1 MWCTLRK
8 RWTSINRTMCTN
20 KHSSHQMSLGS
31 SCLRQL
37 MESKMP
43 HGTVV
48 LWYTWVYC
56 EKMDGGKIRV
66 MYVTTI
72 FSTNTYLRLH
82 YYIVPH
88 GVCWQQALQSG
99 FATLGVKL
107 RVLGRLKVKIVMYV
121 TSDVRYGEH
130 RGAHDAFP
138 YFLPGLLLTHMPLG
152 RVHLLCEM
160 I

>member
-1 MWCTLRK
+1 
-8 RWTSINRTMCTN
+8 MCTY

-37 MESKMP
+37 MESKTP
-43 HGTVV
+43 RGTVV
-48 LWYTWVYC
+48 LWFTSVYC
-56 EKMDGGKIRV
+56 EKTNGGTIRV

-72 FSTNTYLRLH
+72 FSTNTYLRFH
-82 YYIVPH
+82 YCIVPH
-88 GVCWQQALQSG
+88 SVCWQQALQSG
-99 FATLGVKL
+99 FATLGAKL
-107 RVLGRLKVKIVMYV
+107 RVLGRLNVKIVMYV
-121 TSDVRYGEH
+121 TSYVRYREH

-138 YFLPGLLLTHMPLG
+138 YFLPGLLLTHMPSG